1 MNRADQIRAYFQA
14 CNDGTAAEIAAHF
27 SPDAIIWDTNH
38 PPVRGAAGIGTF
50 WDKIRAQW
58 TGAVWAVDTVVVDA
72 EHDTA
77 AIEWH
82 MTGVGAD
89 GPFTFRGS
97 EHYAFDGELIAEI
110 RQYWTF
116 SRDRLDTGLVEYPYN

>member
-1 MNRADQIRAYFQA
+1 MEASKRIRAYFES
-14 CNDGTAAEIAAHF
+14 CNGGDAAQIALHFTA
-27 SPDAIIWDTNH
+27 DAIIWDTNH
-38 PPVRGAAGIGTF
+38 PPVRTAAGIGEF

-58 TGAVWAVDTVVVDA
+58 AGAVWGVDSVVADA
-72 EHDTA
+72 ENDTA

-82 MTGVGAD
+82 MTGMGDD

-97 EHYAFDGELIAEI
+97 EHYAFDGDLIAEI

-116 SRDRLDTGLVEYPYN
+116 SRDRLDTGLVHYSYD